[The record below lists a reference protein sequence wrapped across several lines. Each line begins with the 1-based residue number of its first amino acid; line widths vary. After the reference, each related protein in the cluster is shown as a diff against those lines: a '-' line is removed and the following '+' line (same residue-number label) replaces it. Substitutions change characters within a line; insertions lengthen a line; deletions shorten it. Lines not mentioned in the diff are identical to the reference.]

1 MAQFDETKIG
11 EFLGTVR
18 KYMQV
23 RGSLSQ
29 KDLSEMAG
37 VGVSTMSRFLNQKTS
52 ELNPQL
58 IAKIVAK
65 LNIPLHEIIDFVEEG
80 FSDHFIRLVK
90 FYKDEEAVMG
100 GPDPAM
106 DVPAP
111 GSDAPAASGDEDE
124 DFVDALATG
133 GGTAQKSAST
143 KIKVGGKS
151 HKMAFQPD
159 SDAKNSDS
167 DIREKLRSLS
177 ARQRGFL
184 TDFLS
189 LDTDGRDL
197 VVDIGKNII
206 TYLRQKGIDF

>member
-1 MAQFDETKIG
+1 MAQFDESKTG
-11 EFLGTVR
+11 EFLGVVR

-65 LNIPLHEIIDFVEEG
+65 LNIPLHEMIDFVEEG

-90 FYKDEEAVMG
+90 FYKDEEGVMG
-100 GPDPAM
+100 GPDPII
-106 DVPAP
+106 
-111 GSDAPAASGDEDE
+111 DAPEPGDDGEEDD

-133 GGTAQKSAST
+133 GGTAKKSAST
-143 KIKVGGKS
+143 RIKVGGKT
-151 HKMAFQPD
+151 HTVAFQPEGGG
-159 SDAKNSDS
+159 KNTDS
-167 DIREKLRSLS
+167 DIRDKLRSLS

-189 LDTDGRDL
+189 LDTDGKDL

>member
-1 MAQFDETKIG
+1 MAQFDENKIG
-11 EFLGTVR
+11 EFLGVVR

-65 LNIPLHEIIDFVEEG
+65 LNIPLHEMIDFVDEA

-90 FYKDEEAVMG
+90 FYKDEEGVMG
-100 GPDPAM
+100 GPDPVM
-106 DVPAP
+106 DVPDP
-111 GSDAPAASGDEDE
+111 TSGTEEKGDE

-133 GGTAQKSAST
+133 GGTAQKAATT

-151 HKMAFQPD
+151 HTVSFKPEGEG
-159 SDAKNSDS
+159 KNSDS
-167 DIREKLRSLS
+167 DIRDKLRSLS

-189 LDTDGRDL
+189 LDTDGKDL

>member
-1 MAQFDETKIG
+1 MAQFDETKVAL
-11 EFLGTVR
+11 FLGVVR

-23 RGSLSQ
+23 RGSLTQ
-29 KDLSEMAG
+29 KDLSELVG
-37 VGVSTMSRFLNQKTS
+37 VGVSSMSRFLNQRTT

-65 LNIPLHEIIDFVEEG
+65 LNIPLHEMIDFVEEG

-90 FYKDEEAVMG
+90 LYKEE
-100 GPDPAM
+100 
-106 DVPAP
+106 
-111 GSDAPAASGDEDE
+111 GSDDLAAEPAAPINDEGEDDDFASALSGDE
-124 DFVDALATG
+124 
-133 GGTAQKSAST
+133 GTAQKSTSAR
-143 KIKVGGKS
+143 IKVGGKS
-151 HKMAFQPD
+151 HTVSYNQTGNTGGD
-159 SDAKNSDS
+159 SEIK
-167 DIREKLRSLS
+167 EKLRSLS

-189 LDTDGRDL
+189 LDTDGKDL

>member
-1 MAQFDETKIG
+1 MAQFDVEKVG
-11 EFLGTVR
+11 EFLGVVR

-23 RGSLSQ
+23 RGGLSQ
-29 KDLSEMAG
+29 KDLSEMTG
-37 VGVSTMSRFLNQKTS
+37 VGVSTMSRFLNQKAT
-52 ELNPQL
+52 ELNPHL

-65 LNIPLHEIIDFVEEG
+65 LSIPPHEIIDFVDES
-80 FSDHFIRLVK
+80 FNDHFIRLVK

-100 GPDPAM
+100 GPDPAI
-106 DVPAP
+106 DAPDPAP
-111 GSDAPAASGDEDE
+111 EEESGDD

-133 GGTAQKSAST
+133 GGTAQKTATT
-143 KIKVGGKS
+143 KIKVAGKTHTVAYQPEGG
-151 HKMAFQPD
+151 
-159 SDAKNSDS
+159 AKNSDS
-167 DIREKLRSLS
+167 DIRDKLRSLS

-189 LDTDGRDL
+189 LDTDGKDL